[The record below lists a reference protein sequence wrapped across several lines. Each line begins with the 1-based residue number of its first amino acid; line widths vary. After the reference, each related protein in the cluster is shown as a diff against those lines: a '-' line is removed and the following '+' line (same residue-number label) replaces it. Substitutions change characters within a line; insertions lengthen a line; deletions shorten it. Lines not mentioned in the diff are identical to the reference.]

1 MKLKQRTERKLI
13 KLSEIKLDE
22 SNPNKL
28 NEKKT
33 AALSKSLERF
43 GYVDEIVIDKK
54 TRVIADGEHR
64 YKELE
69 KLGIKEV
76 EVKIIDF
83 ENDAERRLYRQI
95 TAKVH
100 GEHQVDLDAAEFKKI
115 LEETDLEDFT
125 ASIGDSEQEILNII
139 NSLEK
144 EEKIPD
150 DSTEVDDRLY
160 HIEIECP
167 FCKKKFKKKKDLNS

>member
-69 KLGIKEV
+69 KLGIEEV

-83 ENDAERRLYRQI
+83 ENDSERRLYRQM
-95 TAKVH
+95 K
-100 GEHQVDLDAAEFKKI
+100 AAQGKIAVMTERKNILWKKI
-115 LEETDLEDFT
+115 KG
-125 ASIGDSEQEILNII
+125 IHKEIRATI
-139 NSLEK
+139 K
-144 EEKIPD
+144 
-150 DSTEVDDRLY
+150 
-160 HIEIECP
+160 
-167 FCKKKFKKKKDLNS
+167 